1 MKGWGNLSFP
11 VADPGEQPGGGG
23 ASALPLFLDI
33 TEAHRPKKFLLETT
47 PPPLSKG
54 LDSFPPPLPLSQG
67 LDAAL
72 ISVCN
77 MTQKG

>member
-11 VADPGEQPGGGG
+11 VADPGEEPGGGG
-23 ASALPLFLDI
+23 ASLLPLFLDT
-33 TEAHRPKKFLLETT
+33 TEARRPKRFLLETA
-47 PPPLSKG
+47 PPRLSKG
-54 LDSFPPPLPLSQG
+54 LDAFRPPTPLSQG
-67 LDAAL
+67 LDPAL